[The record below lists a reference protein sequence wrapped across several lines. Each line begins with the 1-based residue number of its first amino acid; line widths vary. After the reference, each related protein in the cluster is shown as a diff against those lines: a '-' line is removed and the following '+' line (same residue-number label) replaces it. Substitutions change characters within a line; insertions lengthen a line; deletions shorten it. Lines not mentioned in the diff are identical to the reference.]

1 MIATR
6 DNPISAIHRPHL
18 RIRALP
24 DTQPAASAAAGL
36 EDLIGNTPLLRL
48 DRAASAH
55 GISPRVSLLAKAEW
69 YNPGGS
75 VKDRAALH
83 IIRNA
88 ERRGLLRPGMTLL
101 DATSGNTGIAYAML
115 GAARGYRVA
124 LTVPENVSPER
135 LAILRAYGAELILTD
150 PLEGSDGAIR
160 EAQRLAGTTADGR
173 PPTVDVDSLAAVG
186 GRPSAVFYADQYN
199 NPANWQAHYLTTAEE
214 IWRQTG
220 GEITH
225 FVAGLGTS
233 GTFTGT
239 TRRLRELN
247 PSVRCYSAQPDS
259 PFNGLEGWKHMATAI
274 VPGIYDAALADGN
287 LTVRTEDAYAMA
299 RFLAR
304 NEGILVGVSSAAAV
318 AAALQVARELDEGVV
333 VTILPD
339 SGYKYLSER
348 FWLE

>member
-6 DNPISAIHRPHL
+6 ANPNTLHLPRP
-18 RIRALP
+18 
-24 DTQPAASAAAGL
+24 DGAAPLAVVRP

-48 DRAASAH
+48 DRVAAAH
-55 GISPRVSLLAKAEW
+55 DLAPGVHLLAKAEW
-69 YNPGGS
+69 TNPGGS

-83 IIRNA
+83 IVRTA
-88 ERRGLLRPGMTLL
+88 EADGRLRPGMTLL

-115 GAARGYRVA
+115 GAARGYAVKLA
-124 LTVPENVSPER
+124 LPENVSPER

-150 PLEGSDGAIR
+150 PLDGSDGAIR
-160 EAQRLAGTTADGR
+160 EARRLAAAD
-173 PPTVDVDSLAAVG
+173 PT
-186 GRPSAVFYADQYN
+186 VFYADQYN

-220 GEITH
+220 GAVTH

-233 GTFTGT
+233 GTFTGV

-247 PSVRCYSAQPDS
+247 PDVTCYAAQPDS

-274 VPGIYDAALADGN
+274 VPGIYDERLADGN
-287 LTVRTEDAYAMA
+287 LTVRTEAAHAMA

-304 NEGILVGVSSAAAV
+304 GEGLLVGVSAAAAV
-318 AAALQVARELDEGVV
+318 VAALQVATGLDEGVV
-333 VTILPD
+333 VTVLPD

-348 FWLE
+348 FWQE

>member
-6 DNPISAIHRPHL
+6 DNLTDLRPHSFAAPRL
-18 RIRALP
+18 
-24 DTQPAASAAAGL
+24 DTTRP

-48 DRAASAH
+48 DRAAAAFALST
-55 GISPRVSLLAKAEW
+55 RVTLLAKAEW

-83 IIRNA
+83 IIREA

-115 GAARGYRVA
+115 GAARGYRVKLA
-124 LTVPENVSPER
+124 VPENVSPER

-150 PLEGSDGAIR
+150 PLEGSDGAVR
-160 EAQRLAGTTADGR
+160 EARRLATADGR
-173 PPTVDVDSLAAVG
+173 PPTAAGDSSAVG
-186 GRPSAVFYADQYN
+186 GQSSVFYADQYN

-214 IWRQTG
+214 IWRQTDG
-220 GEITH
+220 SISH

-233 GTFTGT
+233 GTFTGV

-247 PSVRCYSAQPDS
+247 PGVACISAQPDS

-274 VPGIYDAALADGN
+274 VPGIYDAALADAN
-287 LTVRTEDAYAMA
+287 VTVRTEEAHAMA

-304 NEGILVGVSSAAAV
+304 HEGVLVGVSAAAAV
-318 AAALQVARELDEGVV
+318 VAALSVARELDEGVV
-333 VTILPD
+333 VTVLPD

-348 FWLE
+348 FWAE

>member
-6 DNPISAIHRPHL
+6 DNLTDLRPH
-18 RIRALP
+18 P
-24 DTQPAASAAAGL
+24 FAAPRLDATRL

-48 DRAASAH
+48 DRTAVAYALSA
-55 GISPRVSLLAKAEW
+55 RVTLLAKAEW

-83 IIRNA
+83 IIREA

-115 GAARGYRVA
+115 GAARGYRVKLA
-124 LTVPENVSPER
+124 VPENVSPER

-150 PLEGSDGAIR
+150 PLDGSDGAIL
-160 EAQRLAGTTADGR
+160 EARRIAAAD
-173 PPTVDVDSLAAVG
+173 PTVY
-186 GRPSAVFYADQYN
+186 YADQYN
-199 NPANWQAHYLTTAEE
+199 NPANWEAHYLTTADEM
-214 IWRQTG
+214 WRQTDG
-220 GEITH
+220 TISH

-233 GTFTGT
+233 GTFTGV

-247 PSVRCYSAQPDS
+247 PAVACISAQPDS

-274 VPGIYDAALADGN
+274 VPGIYDATLADAN
-287 LTVRTEDAYAMA
+287 VTVRTEEAHAMA

-304 NEGILVGVSSAAAV
+304 HEGVLVGVSAAAGVV
-318 AAALQVARELDEGVV
+318 AALNVARELEEGVV
-333 VTILPD
+333 VTVLPD

>member
-6 DNPISAIHRPHL
+6 DNLTDFRPHSF
-18 RIRALP
+18 
-24 DTQPAASAAAGL
+24 AAPRLDATRP
-36 EDLIGNTPLLRL
+36 EDLIGNAPLLRL
-48 DRAASAH
+48 DRTAAAYALST
-55 GISPRVSLLAKAEW
+55 RVTLLAKAEW

-83 IIRNA
+83 IIREA

-115 GAARGYRVA
+115 GAARGYRVKLA
-124 LTVPENVSPER
+124 VPENVSPER

-150 PLEGSDGAIR
+150 PLDGSDGAIL
-160 EAQRLAGTTADGR
+160 EARRIATAD
-173 PPTVDVDSLAAVG
+173 PTVY
-186 GRPSAVFYADQYN
+186 YADQYN

-214 IWRQTG
+214 MWRQTDG
-220 GEITH
+220 TISH

-233 GTFTGT
+233 GTFTGV

-247 PSVRCYSAQPDS
+247 PAVACVSAQPDS

-274 VPGIYDAALADGN
+274 VPGIYDATLADRN
-287 LTVRTEDAYAMA
+287 VTVRTEEAHAMA

-304 NEGILVGVSSAAAV
+304 HEGVLVGVSAAAGVV
-318 AAALQVARELDEGVV
+318 AALHVARQMDEGVV
-333 VTILPD
+333 VTVLPD

>member
-6 DNPISAIHRPHL
+6 DNLTDFRPHSF
-18 RIRALP
+18 
-24 DTQPAASAAAGL
+24 AAPRLDATRP

-48 DRAASAH
+48 DRTAAAYALST
-55 GISPRVSLLAKAEW
+55 RVTLLAKAEW

-83 IIRNA
+83 IIREA

-115 GAARGYRVA
+115 GAARGYRVKLA
-124 LTVPENVSPER
+124 VPENVSPER

-150 PLEGSDGAIR
+150 PLDGSDGAIL
-160 EAQRLAGTTADGR
+160 EARRIAAAD
-173 PPTVDVDSLAAVG
+173 PTVY
-186 GRPSAVFYADQYN
+186 YADQYN
-199 NPANWQAHYLTTAEE
+199 NPANWQAHYLTTADEM
-214 IWRQTG
+214 WWQTDG
-220 GEITH
+220 TISH

-233 GTFTGT
+233 GTFTGV

-247 PSVRCYSAQPDS
+247 PAVACVSAQPDS

-274 VPGIYDAALADGN
+274 VPGIYDATLADAN
-287 LTVRTEDAYAMA
+287 VTVRTEEAHAMA

-304 NEGILVGVSSAAAV
+304 HEGVLVGVSAAAGVV
-318 AAALQVARELDEGVV
+318 AALNVARELEEGVV
-333 VTILPD
+333 VTVLPD

>member
-6 DNPISAIHRPHL
+6 DNLTDLRPHPFAAPRL
-18 RIRALP
+18 
-24 DTQPAASAAAGL
+24 DTARP

-48 DRAASAH
+48 DRAAAAFALST
-55 GISPRVSLLAKAEW
+55 RVTLLAKAEW

-83 IIRNA
+83 IIREA

-115 GAARGYRVA
+115 GAARGYRVKLA
-124 LTVPENVSPER
+124 VPENVSPER

-150 PLEGSDGAIR
+150 PLEGSDGAVR
-160 EAQRLAGTTADGR
+160 EARRLATADGR
-173 PPTVDVDSLAAVG
+173 PPTAAGDSSAVG
-186 GRPSAVFYADQYN
+186 GQSSVFYADQYN
-199 NPANWQAHYLTTAEE
+199 NSANWQAHYLTTAEE
-214 IWRQTG
+214 IWRQTDG
-220 GEITH
+220 TISH

-233 GTFTGT
+233 GTFTGV

-247 PSVRCYSAQPDS
+247 PGVACISAQPDS

-274 VPGIYDAALADGN
+274 VPGIYDAALADAN
-287 LTVRTEDAYAMA
+287 VTVRTEEAHAMA

-304 NEGILVGVSSAAAV
+304 HEGVLVGVSAAAAV
-318 AAALQVARELDEGVV
+318 VAALSVARELDEGVV
-333 VTILPD
+333 VTVLPD

-348 FWLE
+348 FWAE

>member
-1 MIATR
+1 MIATI
-6 DNPISAIHRPHL
+6 DNL
-18 RIRALP
+18 TLNTRAGFA
-24 DTQPAASAAAGL
+24 TPAAAPTRL
-36 EDLIGNTPLLRL
+36 EDLIGHTPLLRL
-48 DRAASAH
+48 DHIAAAQGLST
-55 GISPRVSLLAKAEW
+55 RVALLAKAEW

-75 VKDRAALH
+75 VKDRAALN
-83 IIRNA
+83 IIRTA
-88 ERRGLLRPGMTLL
+88 ERRGQLRPGMTLL

-115 GAARGYRVA
+115 GAARGYRVK
-124 LTVPENVSPER
+124 LVIPENVSPER
-135 LAILRAYGAELILTD
+135 LSILRAYGAELVLTD
-150 PLEGSDGAIR
+150 PLDGSDGAIV
-160 EAQRLAGTTADGR
+160 EARRIAAAD
-173 PPTVDVDSLAAVG
+173 PTVY
-186 GRPSAVFYADQYN
+186 YADQYN

-214 IWRQTG
+214 IWQQTG

-247 PSVRCYSAQPDS
+247 PDILCTSAQPDS

-274 VPGIYDAALADGN
+274 VPGIYDETLADDS
-287 LTVRTEDAYAMA
+287 LTVRTEEAHAMA

-304 NEGILVGVSSAAAV
+304 AEGILVGVSAAAAV
-318 AAALQVARELDEGVV
+318 AASLQVAAGLDEGVV

-348 FWLE
+348 FWQE

>member
-6 DNPISAIHRPHL
+6 DNLADFRPHSF
-18 RIRALP
+18 
-24 DTQPAASAAAGL
+24 AAPRLDATRP

-48 DRAASAH
+48 DRTAAAYALST
-55 GISPRVSLLAKAEW
+55 RVTLLAKAEW

-83 IIRNA
+83 IIREA

-115 GAARGYRVA
+115 GAARGYRVKLA
-124 LTVPENVSPER
+124 VPENVSPER
-135 LAILRAYGAELILTD
+135 LAILRAYGAELVLTD
-150 PLEGSDGAIR
+150 PLDGSDGAIL
-160 EAQRLAGTTADGR
+160 EARRIAAAD
-173 PPTVDVDSLAAVG
+173 PTVY
-186 GRPSAVFYADQYN
+186 YADQYN

-214 IWRQTG
+214 IWRQTDG
-220 GEITH
+220 TISH

-233 GTFTGT
+233 GTFTGV

-247 PSVRCYSAQPDS
+247 SAVACVSAQPDS

-287 LTVRTEDAYAMA
+287 VTVRTEEAHAMA

-304 NEGILVGVSSAAAV
+304 HEGILVGVSAAAAV
-318 AAALQVARELDEGVV
+318 VAALSVARELDEGVV
-333 VTILPD
+333 VTVLPD

>member
-6 DNPISAIHRPHL
+6 DNLTDFRPHSF
-18 RIRALP
+18 
-24 DTQPAASAAAGL
+24 AAPRLDATRP

-48 DRAASAH
+48 DRTAAAYALST
-55 GISPRVSLLAKAEW
+55 RVMLLAKAEW

-83 IIRNA
+83 IIREA

-115 GAARGYRVA
+115 GAARGYRVKLA
-124 LTVPENVSPER
+124 VPENVSPER

-150 PLEGSDGAIR
+150 PLDGSDGAIL
-160 EAQRLAGTTADGR
+160 EARRIATAD
-173 PPTVDVDSLAAVG
+173 PTVY
-186 GRPSAVFYADQYN
+186 YADQYN

-214 IWRQTG
+214 MWRQTDG
-220 GEITH
+220 TISH

-233 GTFTGT
+233 GTFTGV

-247 PSVRCYSAQPDS
+247 PAVACVSAQPDS

-274 VPGIYDAALADGN
+274 VPGIYDATLADRN
-287 LTVRTEDAYAMA
+287 VTVRTEEAHAMA

-304 NEGILVGVSSAAAV
+304 HEGVLVGVSAAAGVV
-318 AAALQVARELDEGVV
+318 AALHVARQMDEGVV
-333 VTILPD
+333 VTVLPD